1 MKRKIT
7 LALIG
12 LVLFFGSDVS
22 SNAEVKQ
29 VRMHIAGYLCG
40 N

>member
-1 MKRKIT
+1 MRR
-7 LALIG
+7 LLSALSLVC
-12 LVLFFGSDVS
+12 LVLASAGAAHAEVS
-22 SNAEVKQ
+22 S